1 MCSTFIS
8 DGGKPS
14 AAGVRDMIAS
24 FPLPKMCGEAINLH
38 LALDLLSQGL
48 ELVHFELLLRPAN
61 A

>member
-1 MCSTFIS
+1 
-8 DGGKPS
+8 
-14 AAGVRDMIAS
+14 MIAS